1 VAKLTWLETI
11 RHHLLGAAP
20 TGDAAM
26 STPQLPSLFKA
37 FAEKLEDWKRY
48 REAVKELSQL
58 SDRELHDI
66 GVNRG
71 NIEYIARH

>member
-1 VAKLTWLETI
+1 MQPFP
-11 RHHLLGAAP
+11 RHNSP
-20 TGDAAM
+20 VC
-26 STPQLPSLFKA
+26 SKP
-37 FAEKLEDWKRY
+37 FAEKLEAWKRY

>member
-1 VAKLTWLETI
+1 
-11 RHHLLGAAP
+11 
-20 TGDAAM
+20 M
-26 STPQLPSLFKA
+26 STPELTTLLKA
-37 FAEKLEDWKRY
+37 VAEKLQAWMRY

-71 NIEYIARH
+71 SIEYVVRH

>member
-1 VAKLTWLETI
+1 
-11 RHHLLGAAP
+11 
-20 TGDAAM
+20 M
-26 STPQLPSLFKA
+26 STPELPTVFKA
-37 FAEKLEDWKRY
+37 LAEKIHAWMRY

-71 NIEYIARH
+71 SIEYVARH